1 MPNLLFKNARL
12 VFPDR
17 IEPRGDLRVAEGRI
31 AAVGPALM
39 PEPGDMVQELGGR
52 YLAPG
57 FIDMHLHGALGRDAM
72 EATPEAFETI
82 CRYHA
87 SGGTTALAL
96 TTVVAPTEEIVRV
109 LRAADAYRRKTH
121 EGAQLLGIHVEGPY
135 FSLEK
140 QGAHRPDW
148 IRNPTP
154 ADYEPLLEWA
164 SVMTQMT
171 LAPELPGA
179 LVLIE
184 ALRARG
190 VRVSGGHSDA
200 WDEEACAA
208 FVHGME
214 GVTHTFNCMSS
225 ARRRGPYRVAG
236 LLEFALSEPG
246 ILCELI
252 ADGRHVSPTLMRM
265 LYHAKGPD
273 GIALVTDASA
283 GAGLPEETAFQ
294 LGEID
299 GVVRD
304 GVGLTADG
312 AALAG
317 STSSMIHLVRT
328 LVREAG
334 VSLVEAIRM
343 ATLNPARALKLPR
356 KGVLAQGAD
365 ADLVLLSDDLEVIA
379 TFVQGRREHRA

>member
-17 IEPRGDLRVAEGRI
+17 IEPCGDLRVVEGRI
-31 AAVGPALM
+31 AAIAPSLM

-52 YLAPG
+52 YIAPG
-57 FIDMHLHGALGRDAM
+57 FIDIHLHGALGRDAM
-72 EATPEAFETI
+72 EATPDAFETI

-96 TTVVAPTEEIVRV
+96 ATVAAPTEAIVRV
-109 LRAADAYRRKTH
+109 LRAADAYQRETH

-135 FSLEK
+135 FSREK
-140 QGAHRPDW
+140 QGAHLPEW

-154 ADYEPLLEWA
+154 ADYAPLLEWA
-164 SVMTQMT
+164 GAMTQMT

-179 LVLIE
+179 LELIE

-214 GVTHTFNCMSS
+214 GVTHTFNCMST

-265 LYHAKGPD
+265 LYHAKGPE

-294 LGEID
+294 LGEIAC
-299 GVVRD
+299 VVRD

-334 VSLVEAIRM
+334 VPLVEAVRM
-343 ATLNPARALKLPR
+343 ATLNPARALKLSR
-356 KGVLAQGAD
+356 KGILAPGAD
-365 ADLVLLSDDLEVIA
+365 ADLVLLSEDLEVVA